1 MIIMATFDQVEFEEI
16 LKDLDEDHQRVDRAP
31 PESQLLGPFTIV
43 CLFLNRTI
51 GALCVIALS
60 SFALTDRKP

>member
-1 MIIMATFDQVEFEEI
+1 MATFDQVEFEDI

-31 PESQLLGPFTIV
+31 VETQLLGPFTIM

-51 GALCVIALS
+51 GML
-60 SFALTDRKP
+60 

>member
-1 MIIMATFDQVEFEEI
+1 MATFDQVEFEDI

-31 PESQLLGPFTIV
+31 TQSQLLGPFTVV

-51 GALCVIALS
+51 GMPCHMAFVVFS
-60 SFALTDRKP
+60 